1 MLTLQENVMFSSIT
15 EECHFF
21 VVVVVVNEGISLHSF
36 LQFKISKQAC

>member
-21 VVVVVVNEGISLHSF
+21 VVVVNEGISLHSF